1 MNYNKLIE
9 DIMYK
14 ADEAEVPDDEDFCGT
29 DFLAD
34 MDPRRVEIFAK
45 MIIKECIY
53 LVEKNKPDEIQ
64 RKEFPTDFIE
74 GWENNSEVV
83 IEDLMLHF
91 GVEE

>member
-1 MNYNKLIE
+1 MNERIQELIT
-9 DIMYK
+9 K
-14 ADEAEVPDDEDFCGT
+14 ASRWEKVAGDFGPDTQYHLDGELLAELIV
-29 DFLAD
+29 
-34 MDPRRVEIFAK
+34 
-45 MIIKECIY
+45 KECIY

-91 GVEE
+91 GVNE